1 MTRYPHVVLL
11 IETASIHARH
21 ILSGITRYL
30 KAHRPWS
37 LFFFEYGELSGSLP
51 RWLLNWRGDGMICR
65 FRLPPCLFQRLRELK
80 MPMVNLND
88 FSSDPWLPLIRSDD
102 EAIGRL
108 AAEHLRQHCFRHF
121 AFCGFTGLD
130 WSQRRCMGFRNA
142 LNGGETF
149 SRAYESAWSTRQSRE
164 WEGEQ
169 ENIERW
175 LRSLPK
181 PVGVL
186 ACNDGRGRQVVDACQ
201 RASLAVPDEVAVIGV
216 DDDVLLCELCNPPL
230 SSVVPDS
237 ERIGY
242 EAAALLDRLMG
253 GEGQPLRQWLIPP
266 VGIAARQSTDV
277 LTVDDAEFTAAV
289 RYIREHA
296 CQGIRVQDVLKH
308 VLVSRTLLERKFR
321 KYLGHSPQAE
331 LRTVQ
336 LRRVQQLLSQ
346 THLPLDR
353 IAALAGYRY
362 AEYMSVAFKRAT
374 GQTPGDYRH
383 QVQSANHP
391 PPLRYAPEAK
401 ARE

>member
-1 MTRYPHVVLL
+1 MARYPHVVLL

-21 ILSGITRYL
+21 ILSGIARYL

-37 LFFFEYGELSGSLP
+37 LFFFEYGELGGALP
-51 RWLLNWRGDGMICR
+51 RWLLNWRGDGIICR
-65 FRLPPCLFQRLRELK
+65 FRTPPYLFKHLTQLK

-88 FSSDPWLPLIRSDD
+88 FYSNPWLPLIRSDD

-108 AAEHLRQHCFRHF
+108 ALEHLRQRCFRHF

-130 WSQRRCMGFRNA
+130 WSQRRCNGFRNA
-142 LNGGETF
+142 LNGGEIF
-149 SRAYESAWSTRQSRE
+149 AGAYESAWSIHQSRE

-169 ENIERW
+169 EDIERW

-186 ACNDGRGRQVVDACQ
+186 ASNDGRGRQVVDACQ

-216 DDDVLLCELCNPPL
+216 DDDALLCELCNPPL

-242 EAAALLDRLMG
+242 EAAALLDQLMG
-253 GEGQPLRQWLIPP
+253 GERPPLRQWLIPP
-266 VGIAARQSTDV
+266 LGIAPRQSTDV
-277 LTVDDAEFTAAV
+277 LTIDDADLTAAV

-296 CQGIRVQDVLKH
+296 CQGITVQDVLKH

-321 KYLGHSPQAE
+321 KHLGHSPQAE
-331 LRTVQ
+331 VRAVQ
-336 LRRVQQLLSQ
+336 LRRVQQLLAE
-346 THLPLDR
+346 THLSLNH
-353 IAALAGYRY
+353 IAALTGYKY

-374 GQTPGDYRH
+374 GQTPGDYRR
-383 QVQSANHP
+383 QAQSACHP
-391 PPLRYAPEAK
+391 LPLQ
-401 ARE
+401 

>member
-1 MTRYPHVVLL
+1 MARYPHVVLL

-21 ILSGITRYL
+21 ILSGIARYL

-51 RWLLNWRGDGMICR
+51 RWLLNWRGDGIICR
-65 FRLPPCLFQRLRELK
+65 FRLPPCLFKHLRKLK

-88 FSSDPWLPLIRSDD
+88 FYSNPWLPLIRSDD

-108 AAEHLRQHCFRHF
+108 AAEHLRQRCFRHF
-121 AFCGFTGLD
+121 AFCGFTGLE
-130 WSQRRCMGFRNA
+130 WSQRRHEGFRNA
-142 LNGGETF
+142 LSGREVFLG
-149 SRAYESAWSTRQSRE
+149 AYESPWSLRKSRD

-169 ENIERW
+169 EDIEHW

-201 RASLAVPDEVAVIGV
+201 RANLAVPEDVAVLGV
-216 DDDVLLCELCNPPL
+216 DDDALLCELCNPPL

-242 EAAALLDRLMG
+242 EAAVLLDRLMG
-253 GEGQPLRQWLIPP
+253 GDRPPPRQCLIAPL
-266 VGIAARQSTDV
+266 GITTRQSTDV
-277 LTVDDAEFTAAV
+277 LAIDDADLTAAV

-296 CQGIRVQDVLKH
+296 CQGISVRDVLDH

-321 KYLGHSPQAE
+321 KHLGHSPQAE
-331 LRTVQ
+331 VRAVQ
-336 LRRVQQLLSQ
+336 LRRVQQLLIQ

-353 IAALAGYRY
+353 IAALAGYKY

-374 GQTPGDYRH
+374 GQTPGDYRR
-383 QVQSANHP
+383 QAQSASHP
-391 PPLRYAPEAK
+391 LPLR
-401 ARE
+401 